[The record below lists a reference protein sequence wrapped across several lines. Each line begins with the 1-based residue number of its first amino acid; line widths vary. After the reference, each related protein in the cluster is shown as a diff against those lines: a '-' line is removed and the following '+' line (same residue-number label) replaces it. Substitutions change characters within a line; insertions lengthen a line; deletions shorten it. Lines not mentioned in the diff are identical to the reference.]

1 MTDADAIYRHGTYT
15 PLVGSAFVV
24 HRPDGS
30 AVEMELVEAEELS
43 DRGQCFSLVFR
54 GGDEALD
61 QQMYRLEHGEL
72 GEFELFLVPIAPTEA
87 GEPQLQAVVNRPGAE
102 R

>member
-1 MTDADAIYRHGTYT
+1 MTESDVIFRHDTYT

-24 HRPDGS
+24 YRPDGN
-30 AVEMELVEAEELS
+30 AVDVELVEAEELS

-54 GGDEALD
+54 GRDAGLD
-61 QQMYRLEHGEL
+61 QRIYRLEHGEL
-72 GEFELFLVPIAPTEA
+72 GEFELFLVPIAPTES